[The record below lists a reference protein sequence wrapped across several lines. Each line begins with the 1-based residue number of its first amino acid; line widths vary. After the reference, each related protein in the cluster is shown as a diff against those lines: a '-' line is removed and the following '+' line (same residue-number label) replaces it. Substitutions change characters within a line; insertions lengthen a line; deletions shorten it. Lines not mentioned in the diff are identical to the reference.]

1 MAKSEGTA
9 LAAGVKRLGERI
21 EQWRQ
26 TRAKRTAMAPELWS
40 AGAVLAERHGVYRV
54 ARALRINF
62 ECLKRRVA
70 EAKTAAPTSTSSS
83 AFVEWTGAQIL
94 SASPAS
100 GTVMEAYRASDLPNC
115 RPSRRGAQREVT

>member
-9 LAAGVKRLGERI
+9 LPAGVERLGERI

-26 TRAKRTAMAPELWS
+26 TRARRTAMAPELWS
-40 AGAVLAERHGVYRV
+40 AAVVLAGSHGVYRV

-70 EAKTAAPTSTSSS
+70 EAKTAGPTSNASVGRRSTTTTTWRRSSR
-83 AFVEWTGAQIL
+83 T
-94 SASPAS
+94 
-100 GTVMEAYRASDLPNC
+100 T
-115 RPSRRGAQREVT
+115 T